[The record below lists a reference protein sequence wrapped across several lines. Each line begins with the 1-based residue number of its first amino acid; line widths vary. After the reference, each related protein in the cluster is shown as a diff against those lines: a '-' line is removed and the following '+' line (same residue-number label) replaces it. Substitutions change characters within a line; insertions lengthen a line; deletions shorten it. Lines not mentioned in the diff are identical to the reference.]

1 MLRLPFKKARDRD
14 LTGLEASP
22 LGGVTC
28 SGQLGG
34 FLPVESPAFWLEIVL
49 LGDPIRKQVEV
60 FSLQYKAKKNILN
73 QQAKGKHGIFSN
85 QGLILQRSSNEINLT
100 VVDGLNWGVVVR
112 TQEYCFES
120 YEILCLSKYRQE
132 LGDKWKGNSF
142 QKLRVKNCPQSQ

>member
-60 FSLQYKAKKNILN
+60 FSL
-73 QQAKGKHGIFSN
+73 
-85 QGLILQRSSNEINLT
+85 
-100 VVDGLNWGVVVR
+100 
-112 TQEYCFES
+112 
-120 YEILCLSKYRQE
+120 
-132 LGDKWKGNSF
+132 
-142 QKLRVKNCPQSQ
+142 